1 MPAAPI
7 LVLGATATGVSAAVG
22 ATVATAVGLGTV
34 SAAAAT
40 AIGSGI
46 IAGGITAAQGGDAGD
61 ILKSAV
67 VSGGA
72 GYVGGVAGGAARG
85 ALPAS
90 TSQAVSNTVSAAAA
104 GGASSAT
111 GALAYGASPG
121 EALEAGLKGAAVGGL
136 TQAGVEG
143 VKAGS
148 AQGTQ
153 KAGEARLKVPQQG
166 DYKLGQ
172 NVANVPSQV
181 GITERV
187 PTGGGAGLVGQ
198 TGDLY
203 STNLISNPAQIKDQ
217 PRLAAPSRSMRAT
230 ETGGV
235 QPAYQ
240 SGQSLITP
248 ESLSGYNQPFR
259 ETRDFNPPPLTRS
272 QERLLSEGL
281 ELGLSEALRD
291 RSTPSQPTPT
301 TVYLGGTGGE
311 PTPGSQALAQALRV
325 DSGTT
330 LFGSDK
336 EGRRRP
342 VWNVESLKLKDEM
355 GA

>member
-1 MPAAPI
+1 MPAAPL
-7 LVLGATATGVSAAVG
+7 LVLGATATGASAVVGASAA
-22 ATVATAVGLGTV
+22 AAIGLGTV
-34 SAAAAT
+34 STAAAT

-67 VSGGA
+67 ISGGA
-72 GYVGGVAGGAARG
+72 GYVGGVAGSAAKG

-104 GGASSAT
+104 SGASSAT
-111 GALAYGASPG
+111 GALAYGASP
-121 EALEAGLKGAAVGGL
+121 EKALEAGLKGAAVGGL

-143 VKAGS
+143 VKSVS

-153 KAGEARLKVPQQG
+153 QAGEARLKVPQQG
-166 DYKLGQ
+166 QYERG
-172 NVANVPSQV
+172 APIAEVPSQV
-181 GITERV
+181 GVTNRV
-187 PTGGGAGLVGQ
+187 PTEGGAGLVA
-198 TGDLY
+198 DPSLLY
-203 STNLISNPAQIKDQ
+203 SS
-217 PRLAAPSRSMRAT
+217 RFAPSQPMR
-230 ETGGV
+230 EREGGGV

-240 SGQSLITP
+240 RAETLITP
-248 ESLSGYNQPFR
+248 ESLSAYTEPYR

-281 ELGLSEALRD
+281 ELGISQGLAGSR
-291 RSTPSQPTPT
+291 TPSQPAAT
-301 TVYLGGTGGE
+301 TTFLGAGDVS
-311 PTPGSQALAQALRV
+311 PGSQALAQALRV
-325 DSGTT
+325 DSGTA

-336 EGRRRP
+336 TGRRRP